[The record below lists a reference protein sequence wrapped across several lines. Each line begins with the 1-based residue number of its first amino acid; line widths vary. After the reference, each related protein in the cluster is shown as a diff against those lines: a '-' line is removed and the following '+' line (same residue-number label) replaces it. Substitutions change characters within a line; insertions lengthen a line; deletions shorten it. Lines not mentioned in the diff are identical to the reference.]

1 MMQSRELTSS
11 LRNLPKC
18 TNRRN
23 QHTVWS
29 LSKPCATSKERVI
42 VMSQQVVFKKNKWLP
57 YILLA
62 PQIVITI
69 VFFFWP
75 AITSLRLALYRTTPF
90 GDRTFFVGSQN
101 FQRLF
106 ASPQYQRSLITTLM
120 FSAGVTLLGVAISL
134 CIALLLNQAVRGRTV
149 HRTAILWPYG
159 VALPISGI
167 LWMFMM
173 HPTFGIVPY
182 FFEGI
187 IDFNFDWILNGNAAM
202 LLVILTAIWTNLGYN
217 VAFFLA
223 GLQAIPKSLQ
233 EAALVDG
240 ATSLK
245 AIRYI
250 TLPLLSPTT
259 FFLLVMNVVYS
270 LFDTFGL
277 IDAVTKGGPG
287 NATEILIYKAYKDGI
302 ISLNLGSS
310 AAQSVI
316 LMVLAT
322 LLTVFQ
328 FGFIERK
335 VSY

>member
-1 MMQSRELTSS
+1 
-11 LRNLPKC
+11 
-18 TNRRN
+18 
-23 QHTVWS
+23 
-29 LSKPCATSKERVI
+29 
-42 VMSQQVVFKKNKWLP
+42 MSQQVVFKNKWLP
-57 YILLA
+57 YILIA
-62 PQIVITI
+62 PQIMITI

-75 AITSLRLALYRTTPF
+75 AITSLRLAVYRTTPF
-90 GDRTFFVGSQN
+90 GDRTFFVGLQN

-106 ASPQYQRSLITTLM
+106 ATAQYRRSLLTTFI
-120 FSAGVTLLGVAISL
+120 FSASVTLIGVAISL
-134 CIALLLNQAVRGRTV
+134 CIALLLNQALRGRV
-149 HRTAILWPYG
+149 IYRTAILWPYG

-167 LWMFMM
+167 LWMFTM
-173 HPTFGIVPY
+173 HPTFGIVPHY
-182 FFEGI
+182 LGRI
-187 IDFNFDWILNGNAAM
+187 INFNFDWILNGQAAM
-202 LLVILTAIWTNLGYN
+202 ILVIIAAIWTNLGYN

-223 GLQAIPKSLQ
+223 GLQAIPQSLI
-233 EAALVDG
+233 EASLVDG

-245 AIRYI
+245 AIRHI
-250 TLPLLSPTT
+250 TIPLLSPTT

-287 NATEILIYKAYKDGI
+287 GATEILIYKAYKDGI

-316 LMVLAT
+316 LMILAT

-328 FGFIERK
+328 FKFIERK

>member
-1 MMQSRELTSS
+1 
-11 LRNLPKC
+11 
-18 TNRRN
+18 
-23 QHTVWS
+23 
-29 LSKPCATSKERVI
+29 
-42 VMSQQVVFKKNKWLP
+42 MSQRVVFKNKWLP
-57 YILLA
+57 YVLIL
-62 PQIVITI
+62 PQIIITV

-75 AITSLRLALYRTTPF
+75 ALTSFRLALYRTTPF
-90 GDRTFFVGSQN
+90 GDRTFFVGLQN

-106 ASPQYQRSLITTLM
+106 SSSQYQQSLINTFV
-120 FSAGVTLLGVAISL
+120 FSICVTLFGVAISL
-134 CIALLLNQAVRGRTV
+134 CVALLLNQAVRGLKV
-149 HRTAILWPYG
+149 YRTAILWPYG
-159 VALPISGI
+159 VALPIAGI
-167 LWMFMM
+167 LWMFLM

-182 FFEGI
+182 LFEGI
-187 IDFNFDWILNGNAAM
+187 IDFNFDWVLNGNAAM

-223 GLQAIPKSLQ
+223 GLQAIPKSLI
-233 EAALVDG
+233 EASLVDG

-287 NATEILIYKAYKDGI
+287 GATEILIYKAYKDGI

-328 FGFIERK
+328 FKFIERK